1 MEGDIA
7 DRFVTVEYKTYASR
21 SVRREIRRRCDV
33 TCRVYNQLLDNALTA
48 LAEDG
53 HVPDRYGMQTMI
65 TQMRAEDALI
75 RSVKVDTLRDAS
87 DRLTRAFNRCG
98 SKSARDGKPHSPRR
112 MTPSRYRSVPLPV
125 ASFKIDDEH
134 IVLDGEMRM
143 RYRNRHRPK
152 GGEPVAVRAILRDD
166 DLFINITYSIKPE
179 HHLFRGGFDM
189 DADGFEGYD
198 FGLVD
203 IITDTHGGKIQ
214 APDFYARREK
224 DIARL
229 QRQIAALEE
238 GSPKRRKKERQLGRI
253 FEEIRR
259 KRDGFLEHL
268 ADDMLDGK
276 SVVAIEDL
284 KVRKMIEKGDNTVPR
299 RKRYTEAA
307 LGSLTQKLEHKARKS
322 DVLVLKVNPA
332 NTTRTCSRCGHV
344 GGHIP
349 LTTRMFRCPECGLEM
364 DRDQNAARNILGSG
378 MGTLRSSAE
387 PSG

>member
-21 SVRREIRRRCDV
+21 SVKREIRRRCDV
-33 TCRVYNQLLDNALTA
+33 TCRVYNDLLEISMAA
-48 LAEDG
+48 MAEDG
-53 HVPDRYGMQTMI
+53 HVPDRYGLNAMI

-112 MTPSRYRSVPLPV
+112 KTPSRYRSVPLPT

-166 DLFINITYSIKPE
+166 DLFINVTYSIKPE

-189 DADGFEGYD
+189 DADGYEGYD

-203 IITDTHGGKIQ
+203 IITDTHGGKIE
-214 APDFYARREK
+214 APDFYARREE

-259 KRDGFLEHL
+259 KRDGFLKL
-268 ADDMLDGK
+268 
-276 SVVAIEDL
+276 
-284 KVRKMIEKGDNTVPR
+284 RKMIEKGDNTVPR

-364 DRDQNAARNILGSG
+364 DRDQNAAWNILGFG
-378 MGTLRSSAE
+378 MEALRSSAE

>member
-1 MEGDIA
+1 MEADIA

-87 DRLTRAFNRCG
+87 DRLTRAFHGCR

-112 MTPSRYRSVPLPV
+112 KTPSRYRSVPLPV

-166 DLFINITYSIKPE
+166 DLFINVTYSIKPE

-229 QRQIAALEE
+229 QRQIAAGGGQPQAQEE
-238 GSPKRRKKERQLGRI
+238 GEAAGQDLRGDPSQARRIPGASGRRYARRQIRRGYRGSEGKEDDREGGQHRPQKETLHRGRI
-253 FEEIRR
+253 
-259 KRDGFLEHL
+259 G
-268 ADDMLDGK
+268 
-276 SVVAIEDL
+276 
-284 KVRKMIEKGDNTVPR
+284 VP
-299 RKRYTEAA
+299 
-307 LGSLTQKLEHKARKS
+307 
-322 DVLVLKVNPA
+322 D
-332 NTTRTCSRCGHV
+332 
-344 GGHIP
+344 
-349 LTTRMFRCPECGLEM
+349 
-364 DRDQNAARNILGSG
+364 
-378 MGTLRSSAE
+378 AE
-387 PSG
+387 TGA